1 MMICTREGS
10 FRLPEIP
17 NKSEKMA
24 AAAAAATAE
33 RRRRD
38 WKLLMILLRFSKTV
52 SEAKLVGF

>member
-1 MMICTREGS
+1 MMMICTMEGS

-24 AAAAAATAE
+24 AAAAAE

-38 WKLLMILLRFSKTV
+38 WKLLMILLPFSKTV
-52 SEAKLVGF
+52 SETKLVRF

>member
-1 MMICTREGS
+1 MMMICTREGS

-24 AAAAAATAE
+24 AAAK
-33 RRRRD
+33 RRRD
-38 WKLLMILLRFSKTV
+38 WKLLTILLPFSKTV

>member
-1 MMICTREGS
+1 MMMICTMEGS

-24 AAAAAATAE
+24 AAAAAE

-38 WKLLMILLRFSKTV
+38 WKLLMILLPFSKTV
-52 SEAKLVGF
+52 SETKLVGF